1 MKKISLGV
9 TYMYFILFLFLVLMI
24 LLVLAYSEPLNIKF
38 IFNSTDADMHLAMVW
53 LRDIKINAVIK
64 ELRPYVSVFVFDREV
79 MSRFLKKRK
88 GQGGTITALAL
99 HDTDVRISYGLNSF
113 AATGLI
119 SAALGVLG
127 SVGKIDHFEQIP
139 EFLPAD
145 EYLKI
150 DAATKLN
157 IGKTVSNMIL
167 LKSKL
172 RKRRKNMD
180 QSNSVQS
187 NLTENVDSLFRS
199 LENFTQREGI
209 IGKAVIQGDKTFLPV
224 VSITVGYG
232 GGNAS
237 MKGQAGVGMGA
248 NANTG
253 TGALGLG
260 AKLCTDGIIVVDKQ
274 DVSLLPM
281 NSAAAVSLV
290 DKIPQIIS
298 GMTQQKQANQQTQ
311 GQNQGQNFGGMQS

>member
-1 MKKISLGV
+1 
-9 TYMYFILFLFLVLMI
+9 
-24 LLVLAYSEPLNIKF
+24 
-38 IFNSTDADMHLAMVW
+38 
-53 LRDIKINAVIK
+53 
-64 ELRPYVSVFVFDREV
+64 
-79 MSRFLKKRK
+79 
-88 GQGGTITALAL
+88 
-99 HDTDVRISYGLNSF
+99 
-113 AATGLI
+113 
-119 SAALGVLG
+119 
-127 SVGKIDHFEQIP
+127 
-139 EFLPAD
+139 
-145 EYLKI
+145 
-150 DAATKLN
+150 
-157 IGKTVSNMIL
+157 
-167 LKSKL
+167 
-172 RKRRKNMD
+172 MD